1 MKNKKMFSVLTLLLS
16 VVVMAGEVKV
26 SNVASAFSNYKK
38 LNASKV
44 LKQSINIG
52 FSNVTGNT
60 ETYSLNGKYTFSVTM
75 SGYNDNPLQ
84 VMFDTSAF
92 VTENNNVKD
101 NEEYTANLALEQFVV
116 EKWLVYSSVHWLRN
130 KFRDYDNKSSI
141 AAGVGKKLFDDG
153 QHIFKLRAGIAYNI
167 EEYSNDQPDENFFS
181 FNQYL
186 EYTNQ
191 LNKVSALYVKLG
203 ALENFENFSDDYEV
217 LAVAGLT
224 FAVAEDINV
233 NLEEEIRYDNLPPIG
248 FETTDTKTIIKVG
261 YNF

>member
-1 MKNKKMFSVLTLLLS
+1 MKSRSILTVLALLLP
-16 VVVMAGEVKV
+16 VAVMAEEVKV
-26 SNVASAFSNYKK
+26 SNVASEFSTYKK
-38 LNASKV
+38 LKASKE

-60 ETYSLNGKYTFSVTM
+60 ETFSLNGKYALSVTT

-84 VMFDTSAF
+84 IMFDTSAF

-101 NEEYTANLALEQFVV
+101 NEEYTANLALEQFVI
-116 EKWLVYSSVHWLRN
+116 EKWLVYTSVHWLRN
-130 KFRDYDNKSSI
+130 TFRNYDNKSSI

-167 EEYSNDQPDENFFS
+167 EQYTNDQPEESFFS

-191 LNKVSALYVKLG
+191 LNKVSALYVKVA

-233 NLEEEIRYDNLPPIG
+233 NLEEEVRYDNLPPIG